1 MGRRG
6 VLSAFLPPRLRR
18 THTFLKGSFG
28 GALAIIWFHTY
39 LVQKGKQGTQ
49 WRNYLAVGFVA
60 DYLEDLVYL
69 NLLHAVTQGP
79 RLPLLG
85 GSAIH

>member
-6 VLSAFLPPRLRR
+6 FLRAFLPLPLRR
-18 THTFLKGSFG
+18 THTFLKGSLR

-39 LVQKGKQGTQ
+39 LVQKGKQVTQ
-49 WRNYLAVGFVA
+49 WRNYLAVGFTVG
-60 DYLEDLVYL
+60 YLEDQVYL

-85 GSAIH
+85 GSTIH

>member
-1 MGRRG
+1 MGRSG
-6 VLSAFLPPRLRR
+6 VLSAFLPPPLRT
-18 THTFLKGSFG
+18 THTFLKGTFG
-28 GALAIIWFHTY
+28 GALVIIWFHTD

-49 WRNYLAVGFVA
+49 WRNYLAVGFTA
-60 DYLEDLVYL
+60 GYLEDHVYL